1 MLQAR
6 GREIARVLLI
16 GIWKGTLPVT
26 MRHMQ
31 SMLVLVRDLS
41 ALQQSAVGEVPLP
54 LPLVT
59 KFMQGVKLEIIEA
72 EHEVLICP

>member
-1 MLQAR
+1 
-6 GREIARVLLI
+6 
-16 GIWKGTLPVT
+16 
-26 MRHMQ
+26 
-31 SMLVLVRDLS
+31 MLVLVRDLS